1 MKKNSPLP
9 PLPAFIGLLTL
20 GTLAFAQP
28 VVTRLTPPSELFSN
42 GQAAPIVA
50 RFLPEQRFDLQATIK
65 PDDASKSIT
74 KAEFSIDNQVVNIST
89 ALRDCSTGCLPTISK
104 NSAVATVRAI
114 TIKKPGVHTF
124 SVTAT
129 QSDGQKVVATGN
141 FEIVPFE
148 NGGQKVK
155 NIIIFLG
162 DGMGIA
168 HRSAARIVAGGFA
181 QGKSIKPLAMDTFP
195 VTGLVKTAS
204 LNSIVTDSA
213 PGI

>member
-1 MKKNSPLP
+1 MKTTKRFLSIST
-9 PLPAFIGLLTL
+9 FTGLLAL
-20 GTLAFAQP
+20 SASVSAQP
-28 VVTRLTPPSELFSN
+28 VVTRLTPPSELFSS
-42 GQAAPIVA
+42 GQPAPIIA

-65 PDDASKSIT
+65 PDDANKSIT
-74 KAEFSIDNQVVNIST
+74 KAEFAIDNQVVKVST
-89 ALRDCSTGCLPTISK
+89 ALRDCSAGCLPNISK

-114 TIKKPGVHTF
+114 TLKKPGIHTF
-124 SVTAT
+124 SVTAM

-168 HRSAARIVAGGFA
+168 QRSAARIVAGGYA
-181 QGKSIKPLAMDTFP
+181 LG
-195 VTGLVKTAS
+195 
-204 LNSIVTDSA
+204 
-213 PGI
+213 